1 MKRLRASAVVAGLA
15 AAAMVLTACGGS
27 SSNDTAGGST
37 SSAAGGSSAA
47 SGGLKV
53 GLAYDIGGRGDKS
66 FNDSAALGLDKARKD
81 LGISKQDAQ
90 ESEAQP
96 NETDADKEERL
107 RTLADAGAK
116 AVIAV
121 GFAYAGPLAKV
132 APDYPEVHFAI
143 VDDDSKKADN
153 VTNIIFAA
161 NQSSFLVGAAAAL
174 KTKSGTV
181 GFIGGVQTPLI
192 QEFQAGYAAGV
203 EAAKPGTKVSV
214 QYLTQP
220 PDFTG
225 FSDPAKGKTAAGG
238 LLDQGADVIYQAAG
252 GSGSGVF
259 EAVAG
264 KPGALAIGVDSDQ
277 YQSAAPAV
285 KDIILTSALKNVNVG
300 VFNFLSSV
308 KDGTVK
314 AGTVEYDLKNGGV
327 GYSTANPKIADLE
340 PQLDALKAKIIDG
353 SIKVPTTP

>member
-1 MKRLRASAVVAGLA
+1 MKRLRASAAVAGLA

-27 SSNDTAGGST
+27 SSSNTAGGSS
-37 SSAAGGSSAA
+37 SSAGGGGSAA
-47 SGGLKV
+47 AGGLKV

-66 FNDSAALGLDKARKD
+66 FNDSAALGLDKAKKD
-81 LGISKQDAQ
+81 LGVTAQ

-96 NETDADKEERL
+96 SETDSDKEERL
-107 RTLADAGAK
+107 RTLADAGAT
-116 AVIAV
+116 AVVAV

-132 APDYPEVHFAI
+132 APDYPKVHFAI
-143 VDDDSKKADN
+143 VDDASKMADN
-153 VTNIIFAA
+153 LTSIVFAA

-174 KTKSGTV
+174 KTKTGTV

-192 QEFQAGYAAGV
+192 QEFQAGYTAGV
-203 EAAKPGTKVSV
+203 KAAKPGTKVLV
-214 QYLTQP
+214 QYLTQL
-220 PDFTG
+220 PDFSG

-238 LLDQGADVIYQAAG
+238 LLDQKADVIYQAAG

-277 YQSAAPAV
+277 YQSAAPGV

-300 VFNFLSSV
+300 VFNFLASV

-327 GYSTANPKIADLE
+327 GYSTANPKIADIE
-340 PQLDALKAKIIDG
+340 PQLDAFKAKIIDG